1 MTKNH
6 VSTGPTQ
13 GEVLGG
19 GGGQGP
25 PTFCKKN
32 NNKIK
37 KYTFSNKRNL

>member
-6 VSTGPTQ
+6 VSTGPTP

-19 GGGQGP
+19 PGSPHFLQ
-25 PTFCKKN
+25 KN

>member
-19 GGGQGP
+19 GGAGSPHVLQ
-25 PTFCKKN
+25 KN